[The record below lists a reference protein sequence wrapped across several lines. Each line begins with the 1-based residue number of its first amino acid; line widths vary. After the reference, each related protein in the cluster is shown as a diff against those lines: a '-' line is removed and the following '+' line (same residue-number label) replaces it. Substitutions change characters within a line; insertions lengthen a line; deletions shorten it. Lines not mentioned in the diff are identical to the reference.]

1 MTPAEL
7 ARRLRE
13 LYQERERL
21 LRELPGTTRRWVRMA
36 RGSPL
41 PTGGR
46 TLPKPPDRCPHPYVS
61 RTRRDAEGC
70 EYCRKVAEGLMDPP
84 PSENQQF
91 RRNRR

>member
-46 TLPKPPDRCPHPYVS
+46 TLSKPPDRCPHQYAA
-61 RTRRDAEGC
+61 RTAPNVDAC
-70 EYCRKVAEGLMDPP
+70 DFCRKLEAGLLTVPAP
-84 PSENQQF
+84 RSENQRG
-91 RRNRR
+91 RR